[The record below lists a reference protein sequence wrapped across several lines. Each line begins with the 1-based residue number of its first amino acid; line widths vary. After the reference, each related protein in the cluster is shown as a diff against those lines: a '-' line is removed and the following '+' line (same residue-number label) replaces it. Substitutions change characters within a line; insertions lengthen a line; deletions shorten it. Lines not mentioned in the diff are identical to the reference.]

1 MLFRCSQAG
10 LDVPMDDGH
19 KKKPNRFLH
28 LYEVGTAVDGE
39 EENNRS
45 NNSGS

>member
-19 KKKPNRFLH
+19 KKKKTKQILTF
-28 LYEVGTAVDGE
+28 V
-39 EENNRS
+39 
-45 NNSGS
+45 